1 MTNSK
6 NSTNNSSKSDELYAI
21 AETSGQQFWFE
32 VNRYYDIDRLNAK
45 EKDKITLEKVLLLK
59 DNDSIT
65 IGKPYVKDAKIELEV
80 VSHKRDKKILVYK
93 MRPKKKTR
101 RKMGHRQE
109 LTRVMVKSI
118 KIGKSVPKSSSKK
131 EETVKKE
138 TKPKSEKS
146 TNLTILMAHKKGTG
160 STRNGRDSNSKRLGV
175 KAYGG
180 EKVTAGS
187 ILIRQRGTSFLP
199 GINVGKGKDD
209 TLFALKEGTVS
220 FESIKR
226 NLRNRKRVNI
236 VI

>member
-6 NSTNNSSKSDELYAI
+6 KSSNNSAISHELYAI

-32 VNRYYDIDRLNAK
+32 VGRYYDIDRLNAK
-45 EKDKITLEKVLLLK
+45 EKDKIILEKVLLLK
-59 DNDSIT
+59 DKTSIN

-118 KIGKSVPKSSSKK
+118 SLGKSSPKSSFKK
-131 EETVKKE
+131 ETIKKD

-146 TNLTILMAHKKGTG
+146 TN
-160 STRNGRDSNSKRLGV
+160 
-175 KAYGG
+175 
-180 EKVTAGS
+180 
-187 ILIRQRGTSFLP
+187 
-199 GINVGKGKDD
+199 
-209 TLFALKEGTVS
+209 
-220 FESIKR
+220 
-226 NLRNRKRVNI
+226 
-236 VI
+236 

>member
-6 NSTNNSSKSDELYAI
+6 NSSDNSAKNNELYAI

-32 VNRYYDIDRLNAK
+32 VNRYYDIDRLKAK

-59 DNDSIT
+59 DKNSIN
-65 IGKPYVKDAKIELEV
+65 IGQPYVKDAKIELEV

-118 KIGKSVPKSSSKK
+118 TIGKSSPKSSSKK
-131 EETVKKE
+131 ETVKKE

-146 TNLTILMAHKKGTG
+146 KN
-160 STRNGRDSNSKRLGV
+160 
-175 KAYGG
+175 
-180 EKVTAGS
+180 
-187 ILIRQRGTSFLP
+187 
-199 GINVGKGKDD
+199 
-209 TLFALKEGTVS
+209 
-220 FESIKR
+220 
-226 NLRNRKRVNI
+226 
-236 VI
+236 

>member
-6 NSTNNSSKSDELYAI
+6 NSSNNSSESNELYAI

-45 EKDKITLEKVLLLK
+45 EKDKITLDKVLVLK
-59 DNDSIT
+59 DKESIT
-65 IGKPYVKDAKIELEV
+65 IGKPYVKDARIELEV

-118 KIGKSVPKSSSKK
+118 KIGKNDPKSSSKK

-146 TNLTILMAHKKGTG
+146 TN
-160 STRNGRDSNSKRLGV
+160 
-175 KAYGG
+175 
-180 EKVTAGS
+180 
-187 ILIRQRGTSFLP
+187 
-199 GINVGKGKDD
+199 
-209 TLFALKEGTVS
+209 
-220 FESIKR
+220 
-226 NLRNRKRVNI
+226 
-236 VI
+236 

>member
-6 NSTNNSSKSDELYAI
+6 NSPNNSLKSNELYAI

-59 DNDSIT
+59 DKNTIN

-80 VSHKRDKKILVYK
+80 VSHRRDKKVIVYK

-118 KIGKSVPKSSSKK
+118 SIGKSAPKSSAKK
-131 EETVKKE
+131 ETVKKE
-138 TKPKSEKS
+138 TKPKPEKS
-146 TNLTILMAHKKGTG
+146 TN
-160 STRNGRDSNSKRLGV
+160 
-175 KAYGG
+175 
-180 EKVTAGS
+180 
-187 ILIRQRGTSFLP
+187 
-199 GINVGKGKDD
+199 
-209 TLFALKEGTVS
+209 
-220 FESIKR
+220 
-226 NLRNRKRVNI
+226 
-236 VI
+236 

>member
-6 NSTNNSSKSDELYAI
+6 NSSNTSSKSNELYAI

-59 DNDSIT
+59 DKNTIT
-65 IGKPYVKDAKIELEV
+65 IGKPYIKDAKIELEV
-80 VSHKRDKKILVYK
+80 ISHKRDKKIIVYK

-118 KIGKSVPKSSSKK
+118 SIGKSAPKSSSKK
-131 EETVKKE
+131 ETVKKE

-146 TNLTILMAHKKGTG
+146 KN
-160 STRNGRDSNSKRLGV
+160 
-175 KAYGG
+175 
-180 EKVTAGS
+180 
-187 ILIRQRGTSFLP
+187 
-199 GINVGKGKDD
+199 
-209 TLFALKEGTVS
+209 
-220 FESIKR
+220 
-226 NLRNRKRVNI
+226 
-236 VI
+236 

>member
-6 NSTNNSSKSDELYAI
+6 NSSNNSSESNELYAI

-32 VNRYYDIDRLNAK
+32 VDRYYDIDRLNAK
-45 EKDKITLEKVLLLK
+45 EKDKITLENVLVLK
-59 DNDSIT
+59 DNESIT

-118 KIGKSVPKSSSKK
+118 KIGKNVPKSSSKK

-146 TNLTILMAHKKGTG
+146 TN
-160 STRNGRDSNSKRLGV
+160 
-175 KAYGG
+175 
-180 EKVTAGS
+180 
-187 ILIRQRGTSFLP
+187 
-199 GINVGKGKDD
+199 
-209 TLFALKEGTVS
+209 
-220 FESIKR
+220 
-226 NLRNRKRVNI
+226 
-236 VI
+236 

>member
-6 NSTNNSSKSDELYAI
+6 NTTNNSKSNELYAI

-32 VNRYYDIDRLNAK
+32 ENKYYDIDRLNAK

-59 DNDSIT
+59 DKDTIN

-80 VSHKRDKKILVYK
+80 ISHRRDKKILVYK

-118 KIGKSVPKSSSKK
+118 TLGKSSPKSSAKK
-131 EETVKKE
+131 DTVKKE

-146 TNLTILMAHKKGTG
+146 TN
-160 STRNGRDSNSKRLGV
+160 
-175 KAYGG
+175 
-180 EKVTAGS
+180 
-187 ILIRQRGTSFLP
+187 
-199 GINVGKGKDD
+199 
-209 TLFALKEGTVS
+209 
-220 FESIKR
+220 
-226 NLRNRKRVNI
+226 
-236 VI
+236 

>member
-6 NSTNNSSKSDELYAI
+6 NTPKNSSKHNELYAI

-59 DNDSIT
+59 NKDSVT
-65 IGKPYVKDAKIELEV
+65 IGKPYIENAKIELEV
-80 VSHKRDKKILVYK
+80 VSHKRDKKIIVYK

-118 KIGKSVPKSSSKK
+118 TIGKSTPKSSVKK
-131 EETVKKE
+131 ETVKKE

-146 TNLTILMAHKKGTG
+146 TN
-160 STRNGRDSNSKRLGV
+160 
-175 KAYGG
+175 
-180 EKVTAGS
+180 
-187 ILIRQRGTSFLP
+187 
-199 GINVGKGKDD
+199 
-209 TLFALKEGTVS
+209 
-220 FESIKR
+220 
-226 NLRNRKRVNI
+226 
-236 VI
+236 